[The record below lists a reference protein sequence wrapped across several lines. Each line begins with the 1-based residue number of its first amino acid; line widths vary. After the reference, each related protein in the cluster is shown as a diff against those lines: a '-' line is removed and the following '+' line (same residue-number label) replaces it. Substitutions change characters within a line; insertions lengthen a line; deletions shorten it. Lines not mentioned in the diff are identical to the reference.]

1 MAGIALSGDSYG
13 RWIRFMLPLMG
24 ILVLAALVSTG

>member
-1 MAGIALSGDSYG
+1 VRYD

-24 ILVLAALVSTG
+24 ILAAACIVMLGIAAATE